1 MSAIE
6 LPTHAPA
13 GQPAITRRW
22 VADAIA
28 TAALLG
34 DVVGLVLG
42 LRPSPPGALVDQNLP
57 GTFATF
63 ALAALFTIVG
73 WVLRRRNAGHSMG
86 WLLLLFGFTIAGTS
100 LVWGITYVAG
110 LPGGDRVLG
119 TWVALAGVLVSA
131 PGWTY
136 LATAIVIRFPSGEV
150 DSPADARLLR
160 ISGVVCLIAAGFAA
174 LRPGQMLIYPA
185 FSNPL
190 RPPAAV
196 SAVASVVAPAA
207 VVTALLL
214 LGIGAWGMVG
224 RYRRADRVV
233 RLQLRWFAFAAFVSL
248 LGGLLY
254 FVVGVLLAPDNVPVS
269 ETTYVVM
276 VLAICALPIAVLEAI
291 TRHHLYEIDRIIGRA
306 FAYGALTAILAGLYA
321 ASLRLFNAL
330 FVTYTGENSEAAL
343 ILTTLVLA
351 TTFTPIKT
359 RLEKIAASR
368 FKSDPPPDDRPTVA
382 ALPPDPELDARIEAA
397 VRRAVD
403 DALRERS
410 APGEGDA
417 TPV

>member
-1 MSAIE
+1 MSAIG
-6 LPTHAPA
+6 LPTDASAGPPA
-13 GQPAITRRW
+13 TRRW
-22 VADAIA
+22 LADAVAA
-28 TAALLG
+28 TALVA

-63 ALAALFTIVG
+63 VLAALFTIVG
-73 WVLRRRNAGHSMG
+73 YVLRRRNVGHALG
-86 WLLLLFGFTIAGTS
+86 WLMLFFGFTIAGTS

-110 LPGGDRVLG
+110 LPGGDRAVG

-150 DSPADARLLR
+150 ESRADARLLR
-160 ISGVVCLIAAGFAA
+160 VSGVVCLIAAGFAA

-196 SAVASVVAPAA
+196 SAVASAVAPAA
-207 VVTALLL
+207 VITALLL
-214 LGIGAWGMVG
+214 LGFAAGSMVG
-224 RYRRADRVV
+224 RYRRADHVV

-254 FVVGVLLAPDNVPVS
+254 FVVGVLLAPDNVAIS

-276 VLAICALPIAVLEAI
+276 VLSICALPIAVLEAI
-291 TRHHLYEIDRIIGRA
+291 TRHRLYEIDRIIGRA

-359 RLEKIAASR
+359 RLERIAASR
-368 FKSDPPPDDRPTVA
+368 FRPEPRPSDQQTPAP
-382 ALPPDPELDARIEAA
+382 LPPDPELDARIEAA

-403 DALRERS
+403 AALRERDARS
-410 APGEGDA
+410 EGDGE
-417 TPV
+417 PI